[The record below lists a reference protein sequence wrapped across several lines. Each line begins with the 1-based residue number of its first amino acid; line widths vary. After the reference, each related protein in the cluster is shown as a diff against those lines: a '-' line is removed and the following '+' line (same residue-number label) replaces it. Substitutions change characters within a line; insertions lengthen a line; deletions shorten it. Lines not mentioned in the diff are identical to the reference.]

1 MKLTY
6 GVFEED
12 NVLATNVTSGSR
24 QDSFCNGNSAWSII
38 NAAYKPRHPKS
49 FRLSQPEFVVSREA
63 SGAKYVIVLENSVA
77 MNANNTWELLRTAL
91 RKFIKEDLKDP
102 ETQVG
107 LVLFNEAAT
116 IEKTVSP
123 IGPQNSHER
132 QEIAV
137 KIKHRFEL
145 SHKVQSCVRCGV
157 IKAIEALQ
165 TSGSTVGA
173 NLILL
178 SQGHL
183 SVISRDDEKV
193 LLDLSAKHKLR
204 LFNMPLVDSVN
215 NVSILFESLSYQTG
229 GNSFLIEASQNEAL
243 DVYMQFMDSLRE
255 IQRRSEAKAPALIY
269 EHEIGTDAV
278 SIEANGEF
286 VIDQHV
292 GNQTEFQVY
301 TMGSSADNGFVKNIL
316 LRDTRNEKYSDISD
330 RLEYHYLSVFQ
341 VPFDEVRF
349 FIWFEISFGN

>member
-1 MKLTY
+1 M
-6 GVFEED
+6 
-12 NVLATNVTSGSR
+12 
-24 QDSFCNGNSAWSII
+24 
-38 NAAYKPRHPKS
+38 
-49 FRLSQPEFVVSREA
+49 
-63 SGAKYVIVLENSVA
+63 
-77 MNANNTWELLRTAL
+77 
-91 RKFIKEDLKDP
+91 
-102 ETQVG
+102 
-107 LVLFNEAAT
+107 
-116 IEKTVSP
+116 
-123 IGPQNSHER
+123 
-132 QEIAV
+132 

-145 SHKVQSCVRCGV
+145 NPRTQSCVRCGV

-183 SVISRDDEKV
+183 SVISRDDEKY

-204 LFNMPLVDSVN
+204 LFNMPLIDNSHN
-215 NVSILFESLSYQTG
+215 NVSILFESLSFQTG
-229 GNSFLIEASQNEAL
+229 GNSFLIQTQNDAL
-243 DVYMQFMDSLRE
+243 NVYMEFMDSLRE
-255 IQRRSEAKAPALIY
+255 IQRRSEAYAPALI
-269 EHEIGTDAV
+269 HEKEITQEAL

-316 LRDTRNEKYSDISD
+316 IRDSRNEKYSDISD

-341 VPFDEVRF
+341 VPFDEVIFLFHTIRKVKFLSKNSILTKPRHFHEF
-349 FIWFEISFGN
+349 FTQIYFDNFSCEIKVVNS